1 MAASGH
7 EAKKKNKKGKT
18 LTLTDFLA
26 EDKGGSSN
34 APPSYPAKSTSWA
47 DETDDLDGDVTTSW
61 HTDEDSYRAPAID
74 RSVLPT
80 APRSAR
86 EPNVD
91 RSRLPRSPPYT
102 AFLGNLPYD
111 VTEDSIKDFFRGL
124 AISAVRLPREPS
136 NPERLKGFGYAEFDD
151 VDSLLRALSLNEENL
166 GNRRI
171 RVDIADQSNDKERD
185 NGSMGGRDRGGRM
198 SDLGPDKTDTD
209 WRARPSSD
217 ADDGP
222 PKRDD
227 AFGERPRGDRYESD
241 RFRDGARQGN
251 DRYDG
256 GRDRFRD
263 RYDDRDRRDYDRG
276 GFDSRGGSGG
286 GRRAFGSG
294 FRRDYDDNRG
304 SSDRYGGDRDRD
316 RYGGDRGGERGGER
330 EDRYER
336 RDERREERGGGG
348 GGPGEGEAGGQRPKL
363 NLKPRSVPKEEEGSG
378 GGGGGGGGGGSGGG
392 SSSGG
397 VSPAAAPSSG
407 SRTSSIFGAAKPV
420 DTAAKEREVEERLK
434 KEEERLQRQL
444 EEDKGRGGSDR
455 KIRDRDPSW
464 RTEESHPQRSRTGS
478 ESSQQG
484 STSGRGSRCRDN
496 ERSGENEV
504 FSGREGEPSSPG
516 TSPLPPS
523 TICSK
528 EPLKVMPAPPPKENA
543 WAKRSAAS
551 TSSNE
556 GDGRPPVSPVSP
568 GGSAPPKLSSP
579 SSADEI
585 ESGKDENKA
594 DGVRRDRG
602 PPRARGGPAGPGAG
616 RGRGEGPNRDRR
628 KEADR
633 KDNRR
638 DRDSRPP
645 PEPKKFGEPPTPKFS
660 SASKYA
666 ALLMDGDQGDDAED
680 VE

>member
-1 MAASGH
+1 MAAS
-7 EAKKKNKKGKT
+7 AKKKNKKGKT

-26 EDKGGSSN
+26 EDSGGNS
-34 APPSYPAKSTSWA
+34 APPSYPPKSTSWA
-47 DETDDLDGDVTTSW
+47 DETDDLDGDVSTSW
-61 HTDEDSYRAPAID
+61 HTEEDSYRAPPID
-74 RSVLPT
+74 RSILPT

-185 NGSMGGRDRGGRM
+185 GSMGGRDRGRM
-198 SDLGPDKTDTD
+198 SDMGPDKTDSD
-209 WRARPSSD
+209 WRARPSAD

-222 PKRDD
+222 PRRDD
-227 AFGERPRGDRYESD
+227 AFGERSRDRYESD
-241 RFRDGARQGN
+241 RYRDGPRRDN

-256 GRDRFRD
+256 GRDRYRD
-263 RYDDRDRRDYDRG
+263 RYDDRDRRDFDRG
-276 GFDSRGGSGG
+276 GFDSRGGGG

-294 FRRDYDDNRG
+294 FRRDYDDSRG
-304 SSDRYGGDRDRD
+304 SNDRYGDRD
-316 RYGGDRGGERGGER
+316 RYGERDS
-330 EDRYER
+330 DRYDR
-336 RDERREERGGGG
+336 RDDRREERGA
-348 GGPGEGEAGGQRPKL
+348 PQQRPKL
-363 NLKPRSVPKEEEGSG
+363 NLKPRSVPKDEES
-378 GGGGGGGGGGSGGG
+378 GGGGGGGSGT
-392 SSSGG
+392 
-397 VSPAAAPSSG
+397 SPAAAPSSG
-407 SRTSSIFGAAKPV
+407 SRASSIFGAAKPV

-434 KEEERLQRQL
+434 KQEERLQRQL
-444 EEDKGRGGSDR
+444 EEDKGRGPDR
-455 KIRDRDPSW
+455 KMRDRDPSW
-464 RTEESHPQRSRTGS
+464 RNEESHTERSRTGS
-478 ESSQQG
+478 ESSQHG
-484 STSGRGSRCRDN
+484 STSGRGSRCRDS
-496 ERSGENEV
+496 ERSGDNEV
-504 FSGREGEPSSPG
+504 FSGREGDSCSPG
-516 TSPLPPS
+516 ASPQPPKD
-523 TICSK
+523 SK

-551 TSSNE
+551 TGSSD

-568 GGSAPPKLSSP
+568 SGSAPPKLSP
-579 SSADEI
+579 TSSADERG
-585 ESGKDENKA
+585 SGKDENKA
-594 DGVRRDRG
+594 DGMRRDRG
-602 PPRARGGPAGPGAG
+602 PPRARGGPAGSGAG

-638 DRDSRPP
+638 ERDSRPP
-645 PEPKKFGEPPTPKFS
+645 PEPKKFEETPTPKFS

-666 ALLMDGDQGDDAED
+666 ALLMDGEQGDDAED

>member
-1 MAASGH
+1 MAAS
-7 EAKKKNKKGKT
+7 AKKKNKKGKT

-26 EDKGGSSN
+26 EDKGGSN

-47 DETDDLDGDVTTSW
+47 DETDELEGDVSTSW
-61 HTDEDSYRAPAID
+61 HTEEDSFRAPPID
-74 RSVLPT
+74 RSILPT

-198 SDLGPDKTDTD
+198 SDMGPDKTDSD

-222 PKRDD
+222 PKREE
-227 AFGERPRGDRYESD
+227 AFLERPRDRYEPD
-241 RFRDGARQGN
+241 RFRDGPRRDN

-263 RYDDRDRRDYDRG
+263 RYDDRDRRDFDRG
-276 GFDSRGGSGG
+276 GFDSRGGGG
-286 GRRAFGSG
+286 SRRAFGSG
-294 FRRDYDDNRG
+294 FRRDYDDSRG
-304 SSDRYGGDRDRD
+304 SSDRYGERD
-316 RYGGDRGGERGGER
+316 RYGDR

-336 RDERREERGGGG
+336 RTDERREEKGET
-348 GGPGEGEAGGQRPKL
+348 GPQQRPKL

-378 GGGGGGGGGGSGGG
+378 GGGGGGGGGGT
-392 SSSGG
+392 
-397 VSPAAAPSSG
+397 SPAAAPSSG
-407 SRTSSIFGAAKPV
+407 SRASSIFGAAKPV

-444 EEDKGRGGSDR
+444 EEDKGRGPDR
-455 KIRDRDPSW
+455 KMRDRDPSW
-464 RTEESHPQRSRTGS
+464 RNEEPPTERSRTGS

-484 STSGRGSRCRDN
+484 STSGRGSRCRDS

-516 TSPLPPS
+516 TSPQPPPIS
-523 TICSK
+523 SAK
-528 EPLKVMPAPPPKENA
+528 EPLKVMPAPPPKENV

-551 TSSNE
+551 TGSSE
-556 GDGRPPVSPVSP
+556 GDGRAPVSPVSP
-568 GGSAPPKLSSP
+568 SGSAPPKLRSP
-579 SSADEI
+579 SSADERGS
-585 ESGKDENKA
+585 EKDENKA

-602 PPRARGGPAGPGAG
+602 PPRARGVPAGPGAG

-645 PEPKKFGEPPTPKFS
+645 PEPKKFEETPIPKFS

-666 ALLMDGDQGDDAED
+666 ALLMDGDEGDDAED
-680 VE
+680 IE